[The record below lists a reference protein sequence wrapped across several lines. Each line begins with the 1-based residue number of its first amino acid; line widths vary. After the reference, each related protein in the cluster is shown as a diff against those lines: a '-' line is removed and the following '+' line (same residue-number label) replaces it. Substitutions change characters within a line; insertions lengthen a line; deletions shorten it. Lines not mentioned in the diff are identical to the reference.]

1 MLNNILTVELAA
13 MCDDR
18 HGYPRPVRVK
28 VSQATTRRNTG
39 WEEHAMSPSQAHL
52 NGEPRVEDLLNDPIM
67 AILLRYDG
75 LEQEDVRQAME
86 RAAAALKRRAA

>member
-1 MLNNILTVELAA
+1 
-13 MCDDR
+13 
-18 HGYPRPVRVK
+18 
-28 VSQATTRRNTG
+28 
-39 WEEHAMSPSQAHL
+39 MSPSQAHL

-86 RAAAALKRRAA
+86 SAAAALKRRAGLPGPRTAPVAPAPITFRRDRGFVRYASRARVGRGR

>member
-1 MLNNILTVELAA
+1 
-13 MCDDR
+13 
-18 HGYPRPVRVK
+18 
-28 VSQATTRRNTG
+28 
-39 WEEHAMSPSQAHL
+39 MSPSQAHL